1 MTNCA
6 GSTMECSKM
15 VVQHDVC
22 IKTIKSRVAGIEQ
35 ELKTMNAAIT
45 RIYIASAL
53 AAGAGATF
61 LQPIVAIILK
71 GIGG

>member
-1 MTNCA
+1 MAKCA
-6 GSTMECSKM
+6 EGGAECSKM

-22 IKTIKSRVAGIEQ
+22 IRAVKGQIQEIKQEIKS
-35 ELKTMNAAIT
+35 MNMAIT

-61 LQPIVAIILK
+61 LQPIVATLLK